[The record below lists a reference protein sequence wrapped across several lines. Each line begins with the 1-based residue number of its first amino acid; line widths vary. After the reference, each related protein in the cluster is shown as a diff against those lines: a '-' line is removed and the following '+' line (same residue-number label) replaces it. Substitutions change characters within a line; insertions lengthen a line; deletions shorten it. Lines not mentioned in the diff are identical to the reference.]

1 MTQVAFN
8 LGTAVSAR
16 KSPPRSERL
25 FLGIRL
31 DGDTARRIERFGR
44 GFCAEHDVQGSLR
57 PRELLH
63 MSLHFVGDFTRLPSA
78 IIHGARRASQTVSLP
93 PFDVTLN
100 HVQSFEVKAPRHGAP
115 GRHALVLLGESAPL
129 VELHRSLGSALK
141 DWGFKAAD
149 HFTPHVTLLYGGR
162 RSCSSGRST
171 RSASPSRTSRSFT
184 AKKAARVI
192 TRSATGRCRSRWRH
206 PDQAAAFLRK
216 RNSSRMAPSTARRAM
231 EAQKP
236 VWMGS
241 RPPFRKL

>member
-1 MTQVAFN
+1 MAQVAFN

-16 KSPPRSERL
+16 KSPARSERL

-31 DGDTARRIERFGR
+31 DGDTARRIERFRR

-100 HVQSFEVKAPRHGAP
+100 HIRSFEVKPPRHGAP

-149 HFTPHVTLLYGGR
+149 HFTPHVTLLYGPKVVLKR
-162 RSCSSGRST
+162 TIDPIRLTVEDFSLIHSEKGRSRYNT
-171 RSASPSRTSRSFT
+171 LGNWSLQEPVASS
-184 AKKAARVI
+184 
-192 TRSATGRCRSRWRH
+192 
-206 PDQAAAFLRK
+206 
-216 RNSSRMAPSTARRAM
+216 
-231 EAQKP
+231 
-236 VWMGS
+236 
-241 RPPFRKL
+241 

>member
-8 LGTAVSAR
+8 LGTDVSAR
-16 KSPPRSERL
+16 KSPQRSERL

-149 HFTPHVTLLYGGR
+149 HFTPHVTLLYGPKVVLKR
-162 RSCSSGRST
+162 TIDPIRFTVEDFSLIHSEKGRSRYNT
-171 RSASPSRTSRSFT
+171 LGNWSLPEPMASS
-184 AKKAARVI
+184 
-192 TRSATGRCRSRWRH
+192 
-206 PDQAAAFLRK
+206 
-216 RNSSRMAPSTARRAM
+216 
-231 EAQKP
+231 
-236 VWMGS
+236 
-241 RPPFRKL
+241 